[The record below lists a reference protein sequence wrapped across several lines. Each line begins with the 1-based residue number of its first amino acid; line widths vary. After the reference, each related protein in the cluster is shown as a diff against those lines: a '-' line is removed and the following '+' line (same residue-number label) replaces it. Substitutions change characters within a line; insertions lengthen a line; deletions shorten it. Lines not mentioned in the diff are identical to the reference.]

1 MGVSKRSNNCGVIL
15 LPNNCG
21 RWIVIL
27 KKNFCTFAKLTFF
40 KSGLLYCKD
49 QNKNGVDNISY
60 TFDEPPSKDA

>member
-1 MGVSKRSNNCGVIL
+1 MGVSKRRNNCGVIL

-40 KSGLLYCKD
+40 KLL
-49 QNKNGVDNISY
+49 
-60 TFDEPPSKDA
+60 